1 MGLFV
6 KLFGTHSQYE
16 SYTAETANFI
26 LPNVSYCIDTPNEV
40 HYNPSE
46 PPTPVET
53 RLIAIFNVT
62 EPRWTTQIVGT
73 DFNESMTTAFTSIEI
88 DGVEQQS
95 IVAETALTV
104 GEHTVK
110 YTLADPTTIGDYAL
124 NRCNGSNGV
133 TSVTIPNSVTSIGD
147 YAFRECDGMSSITI
161 NNTITSIGDGS
172 FMYCSSLTSVTI
184 PSSVTSIGD
193 GAFNFCSELTSV
205 TIPNSVA
212 SIGERAFGGCNSM
225 TSITIPNS
233 VTSIGDYA
241 FDGCTVLTGIT
252 IPNSVTSI
260 GEYVLSYCN
269 TLTNIA
275 VDSSNTIYDSRNNC
289 NAIIETTTNKLIQ
302 GCSTTVIPNDVTSI
316 DNGAFYGHYSLTS
329 ITIPSS
335 VTSIGDEAFYECD
348 ELTSVTINATT
359 PPTLGDDAF
368 YDTNN
373 CTIYVPSGS
382 VEAYKSTS
390 GWSSLASRIQAIP

>member
-16 SYTAETANFI
+16 SYTADTANFI

-53 RLIAIFNVT
+53 RLIARFNVT
-62 EPRWTTQIVGT
+62 EPGETKIVGT
-73 DFNESMTTAFTSIEI
+73 DFNDSMTTAFTSIEI

-95 IVAETALTV
+95 IVAETAFTA

-124 NRCNGSNGV
+124 NDCLGNNGV

-147 YAFRECDGMSSITI
+147 YAFRYCDAMSSITI
-161 NNTITSIGDGS
+161 NNTITSIGDYS
-172 FMYCSSLTSVTI
+172 FMYCGSLTSVTI

-193 GAFNFCSELTSV
+193 GAFSNCIELTSV
-205 TIPNSVA
+205 TIPNSVT
-212 SIGERAFGGCNSM
+212 SISDEAFEGCNNL
-225 TSITIPNS
+225 TSITIPNGI
-233 VTSIGDYA
+233 TSIGNSA

-260 GEYVLSYCN
+260 GEYVLSYCDDV
-269 TLTNIA
+269 LNIA

-289 NAIIETTTNKLIQ
+289 NAIIETNTNKLIQ

-316 DNGAFYGHYSLTS
+316 DNGAFYGLYSLTS
-329 ITIPSS
+329 ITIPSR
-335 VTSIGDEAFYECD
+335 VTSICD
-348 ELTSVTINATT
+348 ELTSVIINATT

-368 YDTNN
+368 YDTND
-373 CTIYVPSGS
+373 CPIYVPSGS
-382 VEAYKSTS
+382 VETYKSAS
-390 GWSSLASRIQAIP
+390 GWSSLASRIQAIS